1 MTGVRNVG
9 SRRVEMSG
17 VKIALLIVAAILVG
31 ALVIGIVVAN
41 LRFFLWVGLIG
52 LIILVIYQWATT
64 RHST

>member
-1 MTGVRNVG
+1 
-9 SRRVEMSG
+9 MSG

-64 RHST
+64 RRST